1 MKNHD
6 NRKEGDLINTEEQ
19 LYVPSGKT
27 VCLVFSFVCALFV
40 PINLNVNNMA
50 MALINGSI
58 SFLMLVSY
66 LTILK
71 SRSLK
76 YAMPIIIFVLLFIT
90 VEYLITGGEEGFSIL
105 WVLLIPP
112 FAIYMLRL
120 RNAVIASLLIWGIVV
135 IGLWSPLN
143 RYCYDFYRTFEIRFP
158 ILYAAEIVISIMIKK
173 KMTQVEAKRDELLK
187 LNIRYKDEAEQASRA
202 KSAFLAN
209 MSHEI
214 RTPINVV
221 LGMNE
226 MILRES
232 TQENVLEYAS
242 NVESSG
248 KFLLSLIN
256 DILDISKIE
265 AGKMELI
272 CVDYSLREL
281 LSDVM
286 QMAFSRVGEKDI
298 RFKMQV
304 SPDIPEQLFGDSM
317 KIRQVLTNIMTNAIK
332 YTEDGGTAT
341 LTVSGEQIDGQHIR
355 LTMGVRDTGKGIRK
369 EDLSRLFDSFQRVD
383 EKSNQAIEG
392 TGLGLSISQSY
403 IRMMDGEFKV
413 ESEYGKGSYFY
424 FIIPQQVRGNDVI
437 GDFGENGGTGSSG
450 IGRMVYHQQF
460 TAPDARILVVDDNE
474 MNCAVV
480 KGLLKKTQVQMDFAH
495 SGKIC
500 LEKAAENPYDVILLD
515 HMMPDMDGIET
526 LEQLRKRQPGYGAK
540 VIALTANAISGMK
553 EMYLEKGF
561 DDYLTKPIDGMTLE
575 KTLMEYLPA
584 GKVCREGEAYADEQK
599 DVEDTGGNAQ
609 KQSVVEGAAES
620 GNGFSPGELQEWKT
634 AVPELDVLL
643 GLEYSMGDK
652 AFYLEMLQ
660 MYEEQNKQPDLERF
674 LEEEDWENYRI
685 AVHALKS
692 TSLNIGLVR
701 LSEEAR
707 QLEYAAQRKDY
718 EYIRIFHEETMQFYK
733 ACREK
738 AGEMARKRA

>member
-1 MKNHD
+1 MKDHD
-6 NRKEGDLINTEEQ
+6 HWKESNMINTEEQ

-27 VCLVFSFVCALFV
+27 VCLVFAFVCALFV
-40 PINLNVNNMA
+40 PINLNVNNIA

-66 LTILK
+66 LTIIK

-76 YAMPIIIFVLLFIT
+76 YAMPIIIFVLFFIT

-173 KMTQVEAKRDELLK
+173 KMMQVEAKRDELLK
-187 LNIRYKDEAEQASRA
+187 LNIRYKDEAEKANQA

-232 TQENVLEYAS
+232 TQESVLEYAS

-272 CVDYSLREL
+272 CADYSLREL

-298 RFKMQV
+298 RLEMQV
-304 SPDIPEQLFGDSM
+304 SPDIPEQLCGDSM

-332 YTEDGGTAT
+332 YTEDGGTVT
-341 LTVSGEQIDGQHIR
+341 LIVSGEQIDGLHIR

-369 EDLSRLFDSFQRVD
+369 EDLSKLFDSFQRVD

-424 FIIPQQVRGNDVI
+424 FIIPQQVRGNAVI
-437 GDFGENGGTGSSG
+437 GDFGLNGGTDSG
-450 IGRMVYHQQF
+450 IGRMVYRQQF

-480 KGLLKKTQVQMDFAH
+480 KGLLKKTQVQMDFAN
-495 SGKIC
+495 SGKMC
-500 LEKAAENPYDVILLD
+500 LEKTAENPYDVILLD
-515 HMMPDMDGIET
+515 HMMPGMDGIET

-553 EMYLEKGF
+553 EIYLEKGF
-561 DDYLTKPIDGMTLE
+561 DDYLTKPIDGVTLE

-584 GKVCREGEAYADEQK
+584 EKVCRNGEAYADVQKGAENMGRNAEEQ
-599 DVEDTGGNAQ
+599 D
-609 KQSVVEGAAES
+609 AAES

-634 AVPELDVLL
+634 AFQELDVLL

-660 MYEEQNKQPDLERF
+660 MYAEQNKQPDLERF
-674 LEEEDWENYRI
+674 LAEEDWENYRI
-685 AVHALKS
+685 TVHALKS

-718 EYIRIFHEETMQFYK
+718 EYIRIFHGETMQLYK
-733 ACREK
+733 TCREK
-738 AGEMARKRA
+738 AGEMVRKSRTRSH

>member
-6 NRKEGDLINTEEQ
+6 NRKEGDMINTEEQ
-19 LYVPSGKT
+19 LYVPAGKT
-27 VCLVFSFVCALFV
+27 VCLVFAFVCALFV

-71 SRSLK
+71 SWSLK

-187 LNIRYKDEAEQASRA
+187 LNIRYKDEAEKANQA

-403 IRMMDGEFKV
+403 IRMMNGEFKV

-500 LEKAAENPYDVILLD
+500 LEKTAENPYDVILLD

-584 GKVCREGEAYADEQK
+584 GKVCRNAEEQG
-599 DVEDTGGNAQ
+599 D
-609 KQSVVEGAAES
+609 AES
-620 GNGFSPGELQEWKT
+620 GNVFSPGELQEWKT

-660 MYEEQNKQPDLERF
+660 MYAEQNKQPDLERF
-674 LEEEDWENYRI
+674 LAEEDWENYRI
-685 AVHALKS
+685 TVHALKS

-733 ACREK
+733 TCREK
-738 AGEMARKRA
+738 AGEMARKSRARSH